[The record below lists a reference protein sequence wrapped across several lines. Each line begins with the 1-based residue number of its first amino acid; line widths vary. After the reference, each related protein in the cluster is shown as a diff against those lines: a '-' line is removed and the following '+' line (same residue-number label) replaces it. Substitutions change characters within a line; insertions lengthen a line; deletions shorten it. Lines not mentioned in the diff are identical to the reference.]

1 VGNHRQRNAFDPV
14 LVAISARSVLPEQY
28 QSADCLSR
36 HARAGD
42 RVNVAAGNRNAYAV
56 RVHSLHQMIATNSGR
71 WSMNKL
77 IVPATI
83 LVSGMIAA
91 VAWSQSPPTQSQ
103 FRPTVYFQMPLEK
116 DPSRQ
121 VRMQNVILPP
131 GASNQFHRHPGEQW
145 WTIQEGE
152 ITYTVK
158 GQAPRVLKVG
168 DWVYVPRGTIHRN
181 QNLTN
186 APARAVE
193 MNITD
198 KDVPQTEVVPE

>member
-1 VGNHRQRNAFDPV
+1 
-14 LVAISARSVLPEQY
+14 
-28 QSADCLSR
+28 
-36 HARAGD
+36 
-42 RVNVAAGNRNAYAV
+42 
-56 RVHSLHQMIATNSGR
+56 
-71 WSMNKL
+71 MNKL

-83 LVSGMIAA
+83 LASGMIAA
-91 VAWSQSPPTQSQ
+91 AAWSQAEPPRTPSQ
-103 FRPTVYFQMPLEK
+103 FRPTAYFQMPLEK

-152 ITYTVK
+152 ITYTVR
-158 GQAPRVLKVG
+158 GQPPRVLKVG